1 MCTGKS
7 IEARGKNE
15 DCGGWDRGVAR
26 ETHPPATSPASLKIL
41 RGSFSREFHKL
52 TRSIVEFDLP
62 KLIGKVRIAGM
73 KRPKT
78 DEPSRK
84 VRKLRPALTPEAR
97 EGQLIALATDLV
109 EERLRNGTATSQEVV
124 HFLRLGSMR
133 ERLERE
139 RLENENILLRAKTE
153 SLESQARIE
162 ELYANAIK
170 AMQRYS
176 GNAGES
182 EEDET
187 DY

>member
-1 MCTGKS
+1 MRRAK
-7 IEARGKNE
+7 
-15 DCGGWDRGVAR
+15 VA
-26 ETHPPATSPASLKIL
+26 ES
-41 RGSFSREFHKL
+41 SRP
-52 TRSIVEFDLP
+52 LP
-62 KLIGKVRIAGM
+62 K
-73 KRPKT
+73 T
-78 DEPSRK
+78 
-84 VRKLRPALTPEAR
+84 RPALTPEAR

-109 EERLRNGTATSQEVV
+109 EQRLRDGTATSQEVV

-153 SLESQARIE
+153 ALESQAKVE

-176 GNAGES
+176 GSGD
-182 EEDET
+182 EDDDDT

>member
-1 MCTGKS
+1 MKRVK
-7 IEARGKNE
+7 A
-15 DCGGWDRGVAR
+15 A
-26 ETHPPATSPASLKIL
+26 
-41 RGSFSREFHKL
+41 GSSAP
-52 TRSIVEFDLP
+52 LP
-62 KLIGKVRIAGM
+62 KM
-73 KRPKT
+73 
-78 DEPSRK
+78 
-84 VRKLRPALTPEAR
+84 RPALTPEAR

-109 EERLRNGTATSQEVV
+109 EQRLRDGTATSQEVV

-153 SLESQARIE
+153 ALESQAKVE

-176 GNAGES
+176 GNYNDD
-182 EEDET
+182 EDEDDES

>member
-1 MCTGKS
+1 MKRVKAAGS
-7 IEARGKNE
+7 S
-15 DCGGWDRGVAR
+15 
-26 ETHPPATSPASLKIL
+26 TS
-41 RGSFSREFHKL
+41 
-52 TRSIVEFDLP
+52 LP
-62 KLIGKVRIAGM
+62 KM
-73 KRPKT
+73 
-78 DEPSRK
+78 
-84 VRKLRPALTPEAR
+84 RPALTPEAR

-109 EERLRNGTATSQEVV
+109 EQRLRDGTATSQEVV

-153 SLESQARIE
+153 ALESQAKVE

-176 GNAGES
+176 GNYNDD
-182 EEDET
+182 EDEDDES

>member
-1 MCTGKS
+1 MKRVKAAGS
-7 IEARGKNE
+7 
-15 DCGGWDRGVAR
+15 
-26 ETHPPATSPASLKIL
+26 SASL
-41 RGSFSREFHKL
+41 
-52 TRSIVEFDLP
+52 P
-62 KLIGKVRIAGM
+62 KM
-73 KRPKT
+73 
-78 DEPSRK
+78 
-84 VRKLRPALTPEAR
+84 RPALTPEAR

-109 EERLRNGTATSQEVV
+109 EQRLRDGTATSQEVV

-153 SLESQARIE
+153 ALESQAKVE

-176 GNAGES
+176 GNYNDD
-182 EEDET
+182 EDEDDES